1 MATKR
6 LTASEKR
13 IVAAVLKGFRA
24 IIDEM
29 VQVEQMGGYDG
40 ATEVKDDDWAEQGKR
55 RKRIG
60 F

>member
-1 MATKR
+1 MATK

-29 VQVEQMGGYDG
+29 VQAEQLGGYDG
-40 ATEVKDDDWAEQGKR
+40 ATEIKEDDYEQGRR